1 MQFKKI
7 EAMSSAK
14 EAAIRINHTV
24 IVLIIQNI
32 QKFLPVYLSFIIV
45 SIQPS

>member
-14 EAAIRINHTV
+14 EAAIRINHMV

-32 QKFLPVYLSFIIV
+32 TKFLPVYLSFIIA